1 VDVSLAVPARP
12 PTGDRPMKREELPAS
27 MLVVDADERD
37 PELVVTLRRRY
48 GADYDVI
55 AERSAG
61 AGLRRLARLRDD
73 GRDVAIA
80 LAARQLPDGSGI
92 DFLSSARAFHPEVK
106 RAVLVSWGD
115 AWGGDPA
122 GTAEIM
128 RATAFGEIDNYLF
141 APAVDPD
148 EQFHHA
154 LTEMLDDWARRHRPR
169 FEVIRIVG
177 ERWSEE
183 SQVLCDRLE
192 RSSIPFGFYES
203 DSPEGRA
210 LLERAGA
217 PGRLPVAILHDGRV
231 FAQPAVIE
239 LAEAL
244 GLEVTVEATTF
255 DVAVVGAGPAGL
267 AAAVLAASEG
277 LRVLVVEAEV
287 IGGQAG
293 TSSLIRNYLGFP
305 RGVSGVE
312 LALRAYLQAWF
323 FGAKFLIGRAA
334 IGLRVDGEARV
345 LTLDDGSEVRSRTVV
360 LAMGVAY
367 RRMGIQ
373 SVDALV
379 GRGVFYGGAATEAQ
393 AMRGEEV
400 CVVGGANSAGQAAIY
415 LARFA
420 TRVTLLVRGS
430 SLAKMS
436 QYLARDISAA
446 PNIELRRNTEIVEAR
461 GDRRLRSLRL
471 RDLVADSIEELP
483 AAAVFIFIGA
493 VPRTDWLPDDVRTDE
508 HGFVLTGARLGAA
521 AASAG
526 APRASLETSLRGVF
540 ATGDIR
546 AGSIKRVASSVGE
559 GSSVIRSVHEYLA
572 SWASDSAGEA

>member
-1 VDVSLAVPARP
+1 
-12 PTGDRPMKREELPAS
+12 

-37 PELVVTLRRRY
+37 PSELVVMLRRRY

-61 AGLRRLARLRDD
+61 AGLTRLARLREE
-73 GRDVAIA
+73 GREVAVV
-80 LAARQLPDGSGI
+80 LATWQLPDGPGI

-128 RATAFGEIDNYLF
+128 RATALGEIDNYLL

-148 EQFHHA
+148 EQFHQA
-154 LTEMLDDWARRHRPR
+154 LTELLADWARRHRPR

-192 RSSIPFGFYES
+192 RSSVPYGFYES

-210 LLERAGA
+210 LLERAGS
-217 PGRLPVAILHDGRV
+217 PGPLPVAILHDGRV
-231 FAQPAVIE
+231 FAQPATIE

-244 GLEVTVEATTF
+244 GLDVTAEAITF

-267 AAAVLAASEG
+267 AAAVVAASEG
-277 LRVLVVEAEV
+277 LRVLVVEGDV

-305 RGVSGVE
+305 RGLSGVD

-323 FGAKFLIGRAA
+323 FGARFLIGRTA
-334 IGLRVDGEARV
+334 IGLRVDGDARV
-345 LTLDDGSEVRSRTVV
+345 LRLDDGSEVRSRTVV
-360 LAMGVAY
+360 LAMGISY

-420 TRVTLLVRGS
+420 TRVTLLVRGP
-430 SLAKMS
+430 SLGKMS
-436 QYLARDISAA
+436 HYLVRDIEAA
-446 PNIELRRNTEIVEAR
+446 PNVDVRRSTEIVDAE
-461 GDRRLRSLRL
+461 GDGRLRSLRL
-471 RDLVADSIEELP
+471 RDLVANSIEELP

-493 VPRTDWLPDDVRTDE
+493 VPRTDWLPDDVTTDE
-508 HGFVLTGARLGAA
+508 RGFVLTGSGLGAA
-521 AASAG
+521 GVSGDEA
-526 APRASLETSLRGVF
+526 RASLGTSLSGVF
-540 ATGDIR
+540 AVGDVR

-559 GSSVIRSVHEYLA
+559 GSSVVRFVHEYLTA
-572 SWASDSAGEA
+572 EAVKR

>member
-1 VDVSLAVPARP
+1 
-12 PTGDRPMKREELPAS
+12 

-37 PELVVTLRRRY
+37 PGLMGMLRRRY

-61 AGLRRLARLRDD
+61 AGLTRLARLRDE
-73 GRDVAIA
+73 GRDVAIV
-80 LAARQLPDGSGI
+80 LAARLLPDGCGI

-106 RAVLVSWGD
+106 RAVLVSLED
-115 AWGGDPA
+115 AWGGEPA
-122 GTAEIM
+122 ATADIM

-154 LTEMLDDWARRHRPR
+154 LTELLDEWARRQRPR

-183 SQVLCDRLE
+183 TQVLRDRLE
-192 RSSIPFGFYES
+192 RSSVPFGFYEAG
-203 DSPEGRA
+203 SPEGRA

-217 PGRLPVAILHDGRV
+217 TGPLPVAILHDGRV
-231 FAQPAVIE
+231 FARPTTIE
-239 LAEAL
+239 VAEAL
-244 GLEVTVEATTF
+244 GLDVTAEATTF

-305 RGVSGVE
+305 RGLSGQE

-323 FGAKFLIGRAA
+323 FGAKFLIGRTA
-334 IGLRVDGEARV
+334 IGLRVDGDDRV
-345 LTLDDGSEVRSRTVV
+345 LTLDDGTEVRSRTVV
-360 LAMGVAY
+360 LAMGVSY

-373 SVDALV
+373 SIDALV
-379 GRGVFYGGAATEAQ
+379 GRGVFYGGAATEAR

-420 TRVTLLVRGS
+420 AKVTLLARSS

-436 QYLARDISAA
+436 RYLVREIEAVPS
-446 PNIELRRNTEIVEAR
+446 IELRRHTEIVEAR

-471 RDLVADSIEELP
+471 RDLVANSIDELP

-493 VPRTDWLPDDVRTDE
+493 VPKTDWLPDDVITDD
-508 HGFVLTGARLGAA
+508 HGFVVTGAGLEAVAA
-521 AASAG
+521 PVD
-526 APRASLETSLRGVF
+526 APRGSLATSLSGVF
-540 ATGDIR
+540 AVGDVR
-546 AGSIKRVASSVGE
+546 AGSLKRVASSVGE

-572 SWASDSAGEA
+572 SWNSESAGEA